1 MTLERRGTINT
12 EVQVQTIVR
21 FLFQQKGCIEQGK
34 FLIKF
39 SCYEKHKH
47 SNQTNCCSMLQL
59 VFEFFIFPQVVAS
72 QPKLKLKKAS
82 DQNGEA
88 KLLILISAIIKQNYC
103 LQTPE
108 ISRYCPQAPISRNPI
123 WRSKSH
129 LSWELKG
136 WGWQELWEKQEDF
149 RRGEVNPNQTKPNN
163 TKPISSQFQE
173 HWKWGWCQRQ
183 CKTADFLWNF

>member
-1 MTLERRGTINT
+1 MKCRATSVAKKWGREKACFSTGGRHWARKKFVVPCFNLYLNSSFSPRWWQPSQSLSWRK
-12 EVQVQTIVR
+12 QVIKMVR
-21 FLFQQKGCIEQGK
+21 
-34 FLIKF
+34 
-39 SCYEKHKH
+39 
-47 SNQTNCCSMLQL
+47 
-59 VFEFFIFPQVVAS
+59 
-72 QPKLKLKKAS
+72 PKI
-82 DQNGEA
+82 
-88 KLLILISAIIKQNYC
+88 LILIIAKIKQNYC

-136 WGWQELWEKQEDF
+136 WGWQEVWEKQEDF

-183 CKTADFLWNF
+183 CKKADFLWNF